1 MSYKSVS
8 ICAADQAFF
17 DRVQACVVEQQLA
30 NDEPVNL
37 GVAGPILWSVAS
49 ADDIEAAYEYA
60 LNADNPDPGGD
71 ETVITDTMILGA
83 VQANWTLTQSPSG
96 MGMLP

>member
-8 ICAADQAFF
+8 ACASDQAFF
-17 DRVQACVVEQQLA
+17 NRVQSCVVEQQLA
-30 NDEPVNL
+30 NDQPVNL
-37 GVAGPILWSVAS
+37 GVAGPMLWTVAS

-60 LNADNPDPGGD
+60 LNSENPDPGGD

-83 VQANWTLTQSPSG
+83 VQANWALAQNSSSMMVP
-96 MGMLP
+96 